1 MTTLTFVD
9 KTRDAAFLLSQANGT
24 RSVDEVTI
32 VSGQNLVAGTV
43 LGKITA
49 SGKYTA
55 FDQDAVDGSEAAAGV
70 LLLATDAT
78 DGDTNAAC
86 VVRDAEVAA
95 NRLTWPSDIL
105 EAETDAAVAE
115 LAALGVIV
123 RS

>member
-9 KTRDAAFLLSQANGT
+9 KTRDAAFLLSQANGK
-24 RSVDEVTI
+24 RSIDEVTL

-78 DGDTNAAC
+78 GGDTNTAC

-95 NRLTWPSDIL
+95 SHLTWPSDIL
-105 EAETDAAVAE
+105 EAEADAAVAE